1 MAKYI
6 IEKGYFVLDAINK
19 SEKSISKSNIGE
31 NLSKFSKEYA
41 VLIGIIIMCIIF
53 AIMSPYFFTAQN
65 IKNIFLQCSA
75 LSIVAIGQ
83 ALVIICGQ
91 FDLSLGQC
99 VTFTSAVAAYMM
111 KFMGIN
117 PWLSIFV
124 ALLLGCAV
132 GLTNGVLYAYFKIPA
147 FIATL
152 GLQMICRSVAKIVT
166 NATPIARL
174 PEEIAFLGRGY
185 IGVFPI
191 CVIIMI
197 VLYIMVQFVTYKTRF
212 GRNIYATGGG
222 AEAAYFA
229 GINTKKYYCMTFAM
243 AGLFAAFGGVIL
255 MSRLDSVS
263 LTNGNLYEFDS
274 VIACVI
280 GGLSL
285 TGGKGKVI
293 GALFGVIFLVIFFN
307 GMTMM
312 NIDPFY
318 QDAIKGVVLIVAIM
332 LDVFRNKNK

>member
-1 MAKYI
+1 M
-6 IEKGYFVLDAINK
+6 LDTINVNDK
-19 SEKSISKSNIGE
+19 NTGIRYVGQQ
-31 NLSKFSKEYA
+31 LSKFSKEYA
-41 VLIGIIIMCIIF
+41 AVF
-53 AIMSPYFFTAQN
+53 AILIMGLIFSFMSPYFFTAQN

-75 LSIVAIGQ
+75 LAIVAMGQ
-83 ALVIICGQ
+83 AFIILNGQ
-91 FDLSLGQC
+91 FDMSLGQC
-99 VTFTSAVAAYMM
+99 VCFTSAVAAYLM
-111 KFMGIN
+111 KIEGIN
-117 PWLSIFV
+117 PWLSILV
-124 ALLLGCAV
+124 ALLLGCLV
-132 GLTNGVLYAYFKIPA
+132 GLTNGVLFAYFKIPA

-152 GLQMICRSVAKIVT
+152 GLQMICRSAAKIIT

-174 PEEIAFLGRGY
+174 PDEIAFLGRGY
-185 IGVFPI
+185 IGIFPI

-197 VLYIMVQFVTYKTRF
+197 ALYIAGQFVSRKTRF

-229 GINTKKYYCMTFAM
+229 GINIKKTYCLTFAM
-243 AGLFAAFGGVIL
+243 GGLLAAFGGIIL

-293 GALFGVIFLVIFFN
+293 GALFGVIFLIIFFN

-318 QDAIKGVVLIVAIM
+318 QDAIKGAVLVIAVL
-332 LDVFRNKNK
+332 LDVFRNKRSK